1 MAVVDS
7 MKTMNISLPETLRD
21 YVDEQ
26 IEAGGYGTVSEYVR
40 DLIRQD
46 QRRKAKAR
54 VEALLLEGLDSGEA
68 TPMTDED
75 WAVIR
80 QAVQERVK
88 GKQDG

>member
-1 MAVVDS
+1 

-26 IEAGGYGTVSEYVR
+26 IEAGGYGTVSEYIR

-68 TPMTDED
+68 TPMTEAD
-75 WAVIR
+75 WTAIR
-80 QAVQERVK
+80 QTVQERIRQK
-88 GKQDG
+88 

>member
-1 MAVVDS
+1 

-54 VEALLLEGLDSGEA
+54 VEALLIEGLDSGEA

-75 WAVIR
+75 WASIR

-88 GKQDG
+88 QR